1 MRNLSATYYV
11 YVSYYFGSFFYFA
24 SLTSLIGML
33 LFLAVFFTSAALRD
47 KNLSDSTGR
56 INKVDSGLLVFLT
69 LFFPIFSFN
78 VIRQTTSGSTV
89 LFFSA
94 VAYFGV
100 LYCIFG
106 LFEQLRRKKL
116 RRDWKAFFRLYPFRS
131 PFGAVIRLLLLGNL
145 FYFIF
150 YSFFSFLILFYA
162 LTTPI
167 SLQHIYI
174 SDNMRPQEQL
184 STSLSVFPSLSYIN
198 PNTLTS
204 PVVCVVL
211 LVLLTYIVH
220 FVLGLSEAYENA
232 NQEKIRSERFKA
244 ELITNVSHDMKT
256 PLTSIVNY
264 VDLLKK
270 LPITDEKFQD
280 YLEVLDRKS
289 LRLKTLTNDLL
300 DASKAGTGNVS
311 VKMQPV
317 NLTEFVGQIVG
328 EFDEDYSARD
338 LTLVYQQ
345 PDHEIIV
352 EADVEHLWRVLENIF
367 GNAMKYSLE
376 NSRVFAR
383 LLADEHQVSLQLVN
397 TSKAPIELT
406 GEELT
411 EQFIRGD
418 KARHTE
424 GSGLGLYIAKSL
436 VELMQADFQ
445 ILINGDLFEVQLNF
459 NPYHPQMKK

>member
-1 MRNLSATYYV
+1 M
-11 YVSYYFGSFFYFA
+11 
-24 SLTSLIGML
+24 
-33 LFLAVFFTSAALRD
+33 
-47 KNLSDSTGR
+47 
-56 INKVDSGLLVFLT
+56 
-69 LFFPIFSFN
+69 
-78 VIRQTTSGSTV
+78 
-89 LFFSA
+89 
-94 VAYFGV
+94 
-100 LYCIFG
+100 
-106 LFEQLRRKKL
+106 
-116 RRDWKAFFRLYPFRS
+116 
-131 PFGAVIRLLLLGNL
+131 
-145 FYFIF
+145 
-150 YSFFSFLILFYA
+150 
-162 LTTPI
+162 
-167 SLQHIYI
+167 
-174 SDNMRPQEQL
+174 
-184 STSLSVFPSLSYIN
+184 
-198 PNTLTS
+198 
-204 PVVCVVL
+204 
-211 LVLLTYIVH
+211 TYIVH